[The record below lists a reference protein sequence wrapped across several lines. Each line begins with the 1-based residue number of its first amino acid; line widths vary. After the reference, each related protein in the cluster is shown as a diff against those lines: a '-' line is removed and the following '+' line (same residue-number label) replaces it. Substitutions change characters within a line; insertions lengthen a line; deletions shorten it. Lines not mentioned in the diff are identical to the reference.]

1 MLVPTLVMGIL
12 FTEIVEKGQVLYEE
26 WRQAIK
32 KGALVEGLYMT
43 SEFES
48 IDIKQEASAAHRS
61 SFKISW
67 IQELLEIAIDSGNK
81 LRIWTT
87 EFHHIKLS
95 DEEADEFYAAEQI
108 ICNRLEYLVDRL
120 HIQLTWIKR
129 FQRDMQA
136 HRQAVSNPYPY
147 CSVTYVLTTLPPSSR
162 SAPQL

>member
-1 MLVPTLVMGIL
+1 MAFDETKRATTVLLLNLMPEQLQSVQERIKDKALQLLFIHPMLVPTLVMDIL

-67 IQELLEIAIDSGNK
+67 I
-81 LRIWTT
+81 
-87 EFHHIKLS
+87 
-95 DEEADEFYAAEQI
+95 
-108 ICNRLEYLVDRL
+108 
-120 HIQLTWIKR
+120 KR